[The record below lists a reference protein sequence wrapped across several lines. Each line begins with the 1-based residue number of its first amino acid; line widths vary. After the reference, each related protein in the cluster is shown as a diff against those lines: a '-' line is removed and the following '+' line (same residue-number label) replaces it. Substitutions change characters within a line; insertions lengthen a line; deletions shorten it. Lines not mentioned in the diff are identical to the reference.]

1 MININVHKLFN
12 SLLLGSV
19 SVRST
24 LHMTLCDIIFKE
36 IVLFSVIYVHA
47 ELDLVLSFT
56 YLDLVFDRILV
67 ILA

>member
-24 LHMTLCDIIFKE
+24 LHMTLCDIICKE
-36 IVLFSVIYVHA
+36 SFLFSVIYVHA